1 MHLKLL
7 FSALLLML
15 ISLGASTRCQAQELG
30 PYTVFDSKT
39 GTLTFYYGKSTTT
52 SNCTNAEVKKIV
64 IDESYSNY
72 NLGSSL
78 FCMFRNYEN
87 VTSIEGLGYI
97 NTNDV
102 TDMESMFSLCKSLKS
117 IDVTG
122 FNTSKVTK
130 MAGMFAG
137 CSSLTELDLSSFN
150 TANVKDLY
158 RMFGECTNLTTIY
171 VSKAWKLDLNNLTAP
186 YGGMEVFDGCEKL
199 KGKTKCDG
207 INNVGA
213 EYATTDYYLTSKK
226 GQAVVH
232 VEKPDN
238 WVYNDRLHT
247 LNIGTNLGVLL
258 CKIGKDGEYSTTR
271 PSFTDAGTYTVYYKV
286 EDGDDF
292 KGVSEQSITINI
304 AKTPGRFYQE
314 PQAYYG
320 LSYSGKEMELVS
332 EGIPTYKKETVVVY
346 SLDGKTYSTDIP
358 KATNAGDYTVYY
370 KIREEKNYA
379 ATTPKTIKVTIAKV
393 KNPISIMPNS
403 TVYNGEAHPL
413 LSKPSTFE
421 GTITYTMDGKDYT
434 EIPTAIN
441 AGTYKITCQV
451 EATDNYYEASKVVT
465 VIIQKAFNRITQ
477 SPSAIYNLVA
487 NDNPQELISEGRATS
502 GSLLYS
508 LDGKTYSS
516 SIPTA
521 VDAGEYTVYYKV
533 DESENYD
540 AIAPA
545 SIKVTIAEKKAPEP
559 TKVAYAL
566 LSNNTLTF
574 YYGEEKPEGALS
586 IRTSSDDS
594 NWPVSLCRTITNVV
608 FDKSFK
614 EYKPFKT
621 SSWFRD
627 CENLTELSGMDN
639 INTED
644 LEYMDEMFQF
654 CNNLKSVDFS
664 TFNTSKVT
672 NMTRVFW
679 GCENLESVFVGEDW
693 TTSALKKSSDMF
705 GDCFKLYGGKGTAYN
720 ADQTDATY
728 AHIDGGA
735 NNPGYFTKSGEP
747 AFKKVLASIEISTLP
762 TTEYTEGD
770 AFSAENG
777 KLTLTYNTGD
787 KETVNLSE
795 ATITG
800 YDKTKVG
807 EQTLK
812 VEYQGV
818 ETSLLVAVKA
828 KEQQNNNDNNNNN
841 NGNNDN
847 PPTPVSSVDNTPS
860 VKVWSY
866 AHTIYIA
873 SAPDSQY
880 KIVDLQGRTIAT
892 STTTSSLEQIN
903 INKSGI
909 LVVIING
916 KSYKVSL

>member
-7 FSALLLML
+7 FSALFLML
-15 ISLGASTRCQAQELG
+15 ITLGASTRCQAQELG

-39 GTLTFYYGKSTTT
+39 GTLTLYYGKSTTT

-72 NLGSSL
+72 NFGRDASYW
-78 FCMFRNYEN
+78 FNNYEN
-87 VTSIEGLGYI
+87 VTSIEGLSNM
-97 NTNDV
+97 NTANV
-102 TDMESMFSLCKSLKS
+102 TVMDCMFQGCTKLNS
-117 IDVTG
+117 IDLTG
-122 FNTSKVTK
+122 FNTSKVTD
-130 MAGMFAG
+130 MGGMFHN
-137 CSSLTELDLSSFN
+137 CSSLEELDLSGFDTKNLKSITAMFN
-150 TANVKDLY
+150 
-158 RMFGECTNLTTIY
+158 ECTNLKTIY
-171 VSKAWKLDLNNLTAP
+171 VGKYWDVSKVTYPELDL
-186 YGGMEVFDGCEKL
+186 FWGCKKL
-199 KGKTKCDG
+199 EGKTKCNGED
-207 INNVGA
+207 NLGA
-213 EYATTDYYLTSKK
+213 EYATTDYYLTSKE
-226 GQAVVH
+226 GQAAVFIQ
-232 VEKPDN
+232 KPNN
-238 WVYNDRLHT
+238 WEYNDRRANT
-247 LNIGTNLGVLL
+247 LNISTNLGEVL
-258 CKIGKDGEYSTTR
+258 CKIGEDGEYSSNP

-286 EDGDDF
+286 EDGDGF

-304 AKTPGRFYQE
+304 AKMKTTFYQV
-314 PQAYYG
+314 PKAYNG

-332 EGIPTYKKETVVVY
+332 AGIPNYNKQTVVVY

-379 ATTPKTIKVTIAKV
+379 ATTPATVKVTIAKV

-451 EATDNYYEASKVVT
+451 EATDNYYEASKEVT
-465 VIIQKAFNRITQ
+465 VIIQKAVNRITN
-477 SPSAIYNLVA
+477 SPSAIYYLVA

-540 AIAPA
+540 AIDPA

-566 LSNNTLTF
+566 ISNNTLTF

-614 EYKPFKT
+614 EYKPLKT

-627 CENLTELSGMDN
+627 CENLTELSGMEN

-693 TTSALKKSSDMF
+693 KTSALKKSSGMF

-747 AFKKVLASIEISTLP
+747 AFKKVLASIEISSLP

-841 NGNNDN
+841 GNNDN

-860 VKVWSY
+860 VKVWSFDN
-866 AHTIYIA
+866 TIFIA
-873 SAPDSQY
+873 STPDSQY
-880 KIVDLQGRTIAT
+880 KIIDLQGRTIAT
-892 STTTSSLEQIN
+892 STTTSSHEQIN

-909 LVVIING
+909 YVVIING
-916 KSYKVSL
+916 KSFKVSL

>member
-15 ISLGASTRCQAQELG
+15 ISLGASTRCQAQDTG
-30 PYTVFDSKT
+30 AYTIFDKTT
-39 GTLTFYYGKSTTT
+39 GTETYYYGKVPE
-52 SNCTNAEVKKIV
+52 NIDYNYEKKDVKKIV
-64 IDESYSNY
+64 IDESYAN
-72 NLGSSL
+72 NTLGSSL

-122 FNTSKVTK
+122 FNTSKVTN
-130 MAGMFAG
+130 MVGMFAG

-150 TANVKDLY
+150 TANVKELSS
-158 RMFGECTNLTTIY
+158 MFGGCTNLTTIY
-171 VSKAWKLDLNNLTAP
+171 VSKAWKLDLNNLNAP
-186 YGGMEVFDGCEKL
+186 YGGFEVFAGCEKL
-199 KGKTKCDG
+199 EGKTKCDG
-207 INNVGA
+207 INNLGA

-238 WVYNDRLHT
+238 WVYNDRLAHT

-286 EDGDDF
+286 EDGDGF

-304 AKTPGRFYQE
+304 AKMKTTFYQV
-314 PQAYYG
+314 PKAYNG

-332 EGIPTYKKETVVVY
+332 AGIPNYNKQTVVVY

-379 ATTPKTIKVTIAKV
+379 ATTPATVKVKIAKG
-393 KNPISIMPNS
+393 KNSIWATPNS
-403 TVYNGEAHPL
+403 IIYNGKAQSL
-413 LSKPSTFE
+413 LNGAGATE
-421 GTITYTMDGKDYT
+421 GTVTYTMGGKDYT
-434 EIPTAIN
+434 KIPTATD
-441 AGTYKITCQV
+441 AGTYTIKCQV
-451 EATDNYYEASKVVT
+451 AATDNCYEASKEVKVT
-465 VIIQKAFNRITQ
+465 IFKANNRITEA
-477 SPSAIYNLVA
+477 PSAVKNLIEDGTEHNLVWQGKA
-487 NDNPQELISEGRATS
+487 LS
-502 GSLLYS
+502 GTILYS
-508 LDGKTYSS
+508 LDGTNYSS
-516 SIPTA
+516 TIPTA
-521 VDAGEYTVYYKV
+521 VAAGEYTVYYKV
-533 DESENYD
+533 EEDNNYN

-586 IRTSSDDS
+586 IRTSNDDS

-608 FDKSFK
+608 FETSFK

-627 CENLTELSGMDN
+627 CENLTELSGMEN

-693 TTSALKKSSDMF
+693 TTSALKKSSGMF

-770 AFSAENG
+770 AFSTENG

-828 KEQQNNNDNNNNN
+828 KEQQNNNNN

-860 VKVWSY
+860 VKVWSFDN
-866 AHTIYIA
+866 TIYIA

-880 KIVDLQGRTIAT
+880 KIIDLQGRTIKSAT
-892 STTTSSLEQIN
+892 TKSSYEEVN
-903 INKSGI
+903 INNSGI
-909 LVVIING
+909 YVVIING
-916 KSYKVSL
+916 ASYKLSL